1 MGTIR
6 SPSIQFMLMY
16 SSTHYSKRGQHT
28 PFPIA
33 FTSYKNI
40 EMSHNLCFCPSLRF
54 SARSEGCSQPAFELD
69 TQLPFPYYSVEKMY
83 SYQIVILPLESQL
96 SSFLPEEASFCQ
108 IKVRECLCQS
118 VEAMWR

>member
-1 MGTIR
+1 MGRIK
-6 SPSIQFMLMY
+6 SPPIQFMFMY

-33 FTSYKNI
+33 FTRYKGH
-40 EMSHNLCFCPSLRF
+40 MSHNLCFCPSLRF

-83 SYQIVILPLESQL
+83 SYQIVILPSESQV
-96 SSFLPEEASFCQ
+96 SSFLPEEASFYQ
-108 IKVRECLCQS
+108 IKVRE
-118 VEAMWR
+118 